1 MATQVSVEETAKGL
15 GSTESVLTALHV
27 AAYGVGQG
35 EENQDY
41 LFCFCLFA

>member
-1 MATQVSVEETAKGL
+1 MATQVSAGETAKGL
-15 GSTESVLTALHV
+15 CSTESVPTALLV